1 MELEINNITKIF
13 KDKVAVNK
21 VSFKMENGV
30 YGLLGTNGAGKTTL
44 IRMISTLLEPTSGNI
59 NLYYKNEEQDKEV
72 SEDIIYMDEKYRQLL
87 GYLPQKFGYYPEFS
101 SQDYLIYIGS
111 LKGLKPSYAKKRS
124 EELLKE
130 VSLWHVKNKK
140 IKTFSEGMKRRL
152 GIAQA
157 IMNDPKILILDEP
170 TAGLDPK
177 ERIHFRNLISEL
189 GKDKIILLSTHIVS
203 DIESIANEI
212 LIMKNGC
219 IIAKGA
225 VEQLLT
231 VIKDSVWTVTVT
243 NKELEE
249 IERDYVISNAKTSGN
264 KILVRLISSNKP
276 KYLATKQEAS
286 LEDLFMYYFG
296 REDESNGNV

>member
-13 KDKVAVNK
+13 NDKVAVNK
-21 VSFKMENGV
+21 VSFKMTKGV
-30 YGLLGTNGAGKTTL
+30 YGLLGANGAGKTTL

-59 NLYYKNEEQDKEV
+59 NLSYKNKKQDREV

-101 SQDYLIYIGS
+101 SQDYLMYIGT
-111 LKGLKPSYAKKRS
+111 LKGLTSSYAKKRS
-124 EELLKE
+124 EELLKV

-219 IIAKGA
+219 IIAKGE
-225 VEQLLT
+225 VGQLLT
-231 VIKDSVWTVTVT
+231 VIKDSVWTATVT
-243 NKELEE
+243 NKELQE

-264 KILVRLISSNKP
+264 KILVRFLSSNKP

-296 REDESNGNV
+296 KEDESNGNV

>member
-13 KDKVAVNK
+13 NDKVAVNK
-21 VSFKMENGV
+21 VSFKMTKGV
-30 YGLLGTNGAGKTTL
+30 YGLLGANGAGKTTL

-59 NLYYKNEEQDKEV
+59 NLSYKNKKQDREV

-219 IIAKGA
+219 IIAKGE
-225 VEQLLT
+225 VGQLLT
-231 VIKDSVWTVTVT
+231 VIKDSVWTATVT
-243 NKELEE
+243 NKELQE

-264 KILVRLISSNKP
+264 KILVRFLSSNKP

-296 REDESNGNV
+296 KEDESNGNV